1 MNCLVDTNGWI
12 GFFEGRSDFS
22 PAAKSFMTGSPSDC
36 FISIASVWEAGI
48 KVALGKLRL
57 PYDLR
62 DDLPRLIEE
71 NGFQLLPVEFDDATA
86 VCDLPHHHGDPFDR
100 LMAVQS
106 MRRNLRVISSDPV
119 FEKYGLRRVW

>member
-1 MNCLVDTNGWI
+1 MSYLIDTNGWI

-22 PAAKSFMTGSPSDC
+22 FAAKSLMIESSSDC
-36 FISIASVWEAGI
+36 FISIASVWEAAI

-62 DDLPRLIEE
+62 DDLPRIIED
-71 NGFQLLPVEFDDATA
+71 NGFRLLPVEIKDATS

-100 LMAVQS
+100 LMAAQA
-106 MRRNLRVISSDPV
+106 MLRNLRIISSDSI
-119 FEKYGLRRVW
+119 FEKYGLRRIW